1 MENKHSLPSRTLT
14 VSVGLTTITPN
25 SDFTCA
31 HLIKE
36 ADDLLYKA
44 KNKGKDA
51 LCVSDLAFI

>member
-1 MENKHSLPSRTLT
+1 M
-14 VSVGLTTITPN
+14 TPN

>member
-1 MENKHSLPSRTLT
+1 

-31 HLIKE
+31 YLIKE

-44 KNKGKDA
+44 KDKGKDA
-51 LCVSDLAFI
+51 LCVSDLALI